1 MPDLSE
7 KGKEGQLVKTGKLT
21 TAAGAAFA
29 IIFMQFVAFGIF
41 MDILSSVILVSI
53 GFLAGRWTR

>member
-7 KGKEGQLVKTGKLT
+7 KGKGQLVKSGKLT
-21 TAAGAAFA
+21 TAAGAALA
-29 IIFMQFVAFGIF
+29 IIIMQFVAFGLL
-41 MDILSSVILVSI
+41 MDIVSSVILVSI